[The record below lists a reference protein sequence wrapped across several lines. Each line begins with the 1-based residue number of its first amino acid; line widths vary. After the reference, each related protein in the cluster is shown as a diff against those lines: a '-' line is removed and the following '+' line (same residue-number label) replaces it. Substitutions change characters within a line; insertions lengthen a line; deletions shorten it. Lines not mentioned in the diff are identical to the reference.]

1 MKDVSERSLTLKEL
15 TVPADATRRR
25 LRTAALELFVEQG
38 VAETTT
44 RDLAK
49 KAGIAEGTIYR
60 HFESKDELVRDL
72 FQDHY
77 FRFGAELN
85 RIQAETPG
93 GIDAKLRAMIK
104 FMCRLYDEE
113 PTLYR
118 FLLLV
123 QHTALPNIR
132 TAPTSPAV
140 IFRGLVSR
148 AIQHGEI
155 PEQNPSLAASMI
167 VGSIMQPALGLIY
180 GSLSGTMSN
189 FASAIASACSA
200 LLRAPQP
207 AIN

>member
-1 MKDVSERSLTLKEL
+1 L

-25 LRTAALELFVEQG
+25 LRSAALELFVEQG

-60 HFESKDELVRDL
+60 HFESKEELVRDL

-93 GIDAKLRAMIK
+93 GIDAKLRAMIE

-123 QHTALPNIR
+123 QHAALPNIR

-140 IFRGLVSR
+140 IFRALITR
-148 AIQHGEI
+148 AIEQGEI
-155 PEQNPSLAASMI
+155 PPQNPSLAASMV
-167 VGSIMQPALGLIY
+167 VGAIIQPALSLIY
-180 GSLSGTMSN
+180 GSIAGTMCD
-189 FASAIASACSA
+189 FAPAVASACGA
-200 LLRAPQP
+200 LLRAPQSTT
-207 AIN
+207 ALAR

>member
-1 MKDVSERSLTLKEL
+1 L

-72 FQDHY
+72 FKDHY
-77 FRFGAELN
+77 VRFGAELN

-93 GIDAKLRAMIK
+93 GIDGKLRAMID

-123 QHTALPNIR
+123 QHAALPSIR
-132 TAPTSPAV
+132 TAPTRPAV
-140 IFRGLVSR
+140 IFRTLMAR
-148 AIQHGEI
+148 AIEQGEI
-155 PEQNPSLAASMI
+155 PEQDPSLAASMV
-167 VGSIMQPALGLIY
+167 VGSIIQPALALIY
-180 GSLSGTMSN
+180 GNLAGTMSDY
-189 FASAIASACSA
+189 APAIASACSA
-200 LLRAPQP
+200 LLRAPQHGP
-207 AIN
+207 AGQYPRAA

>member
-1 MKDVSERSLTLKEL
+1 M
-15 TVPADATRRR
+15 PADATRRR

-38 VAETTT
+38 VVETTT

-60 HFESKDELVRDL
+60 HFESKDDLVRDL
-72 FQDHY
+72 FRDHY
-77 FRFGAELN
+77 VRFGAELN

-93 GIDAKLRAMIK
+93 GIDDKLRAMIE

-148 AIQHGEI
+148 AVEQGEI
-155 PEQNPSLAASMI
+155 PEQDPALAASMMLGAI
-167 VGSIMQPALGLIY
+167 IQPALSLIY
-180 GSLSGTMSN
+180 GSLAGTMSD
-189 FASAIASACSA
+189 FAPAIASACSA
-200 LLRAPQP
+200 LLRAAQHGSGGQHHR
-207 AIN
+207 AA

>member
-1 MKDVSERSLTLKEL
+1 M
-15 TVPADATRRR
+15 PADATRRR

-38 VAETTT
+38 VVETTT

-60 HFESKDELVRDL
+60 HFESKDDLVRDL
-72 FQDHY
+72 FRDHY
-77 FRFGAELN
+77 VRFGAELS
-85 RIQAETPG
+85 RIQGETDG
-93 GIDAKLRAMIK
+93 GIDAQLRAMID

-148 AIQHGEI
+148 AVEQGEI
-155 PEQNPSLAASMI
+155 PEQDPALAASMVLGAI
-167 VGSIMQPALGLIY
+167 IQPALSLIY
-180 GSLSGTMSN
+180 GSLAGTMSD
-189 FASAIASACSA
+189 FAPTIASACSA
-200 LLRAPQP
+200 LLRAPQNNSGGQHHR
-207 AIN
+207 AA

>member
-1 MKDVSERSLTLKEL
+1 L

-25 LRTAALELFVEQG
+25 LRSAALELFVEQG
-38 VAETTT
+38 VMETTT

-49 KAGIAEGTIYR
+49 RAGIAEGTIYR

-72 FQDHY
+72 FRDHY

-85 RIQAETPG
+85 RIQAETAG
-93 GIDAKLRAMIK
+93 GVDAKLRAMID

-132 TAPTSPAV
+132 TAPTSPAL
-140 IFRGLVSR
+140 IFRSLVAR
-148 AIQHGEI
+148 AIEQGEI
-155 PEQNPSLAASMI
+155 REQNPSLAASMLLGAI
-167 VGSIMQPALGLIY
+167 IQPALSLIY
-180 GSLSGTMSN
+180 GSLTGTMSD
-189 FASAIASACSA
+189 FAPAIAEACSA
-200 LLRAPQP
+200 LLRAPQRR
-207 AIN
+207 AA

>member
-1 MKDVSERSLTLKEL
+1 M

-38 VAETTT
+38 VIETTT

-72 FQDHY
+72 FRDHY
-77 FRFGAELN
+77 VRFGAELS
-85 RIQAETPG
+85 RIQAETAG
-93 GIDAKLRAMIK
+93 GIDAKLRAMVD
-104 FMCRLYDEE
+104 FMCRLYDED

-123 QHTALPNIR
+123 QHAALPNIR

-140 IFRGLVSR
+140 IFRNLVAR
-148 AIQHGEI
+148 AIEQGEI
-155 PEQNPSLAASMI
+155 PEQDRALAASMMLGAI
-167 VGSIMQPALGLIY
+167 IQPALSLIY
-180 GSLSGTMSN
+180 GSLTGTMSD
-189 FASAIASACSA
+189 FAPTIAAACSA
-200 LLRAPQP
+200 VLRAPQQR
-207 AIN
+207 AA

>member
-1 MKDVSERSLTLKEL
+1 M
-15 TVPADATRRR
+15 PADATRRR

-38 VAETTT
+38 VVETTT

-60 HFESKDELVRDL
+60 HFESKDDLVRDL
-72 FQDHY
+72 FRDHY
-77 FRFGAELN
+77 VRFGAELN
-85 RIQAETPG
+85 RIQAETAG
-93 GIDAKLRAMIK
+93 GIDAKLRAMID

-140 IFRGLVSR
+140 IFRGLISR
-148 AIQHGEI
+148 AVEQGEI
-155 PEQNPSLAASMI
+155 PEQDPALAASMALGAI
-167 VGSIMQPALGLIY
+167 IQPALSMIY
-180 GSLSGTMSN
+180 GSLAGTMSN
-189 FASAIASACSA
+189 FAPAIASACSA
-200 LLRAPQP
+200 LLRAPQGTISL
-207 AIN
+207 AH

>member
-1 MKDVSERSLTLKEL
+1 M
-15 TVPADATRRR
+15 PADVTRRR

-38 VAETTT
+38 VVETTT

-72 FQDHY
+72 FRDHY
-77 FRFGAELN
+77 LRFGAELD

-93 GIDAKLRAMIK
+93 GIDDKLRAMID

-132 TAPTSPAV
+132 TAPTRPAV
-140 IFRGLVSR
+140 IFRALVSR
-148 AIQHGEI
+148 AIEQGEI
-155 PEQNPSLAASMI
+155 PEQDRALAASMVLGAI
-167 VGSIMQPALGLIY
+167 IQPALSLIY
-180 GSLSGTMSN
+180 GSLIGTMSN
-189 FASAIASACSA
+189 FAPAIASACSA
-200 LLRAPQP
+200 LLRAPHHGSGGQHHH
-207 AIN
+207 AA